1 MGALFEVFIPSSARS
16 DSDAIAGAGLF
27 AQGAGVKGLEGLKFE
42 NVSRGFQHLK
52 TGAYAILGLYSR
64 PEIAW

>member
-1 MGALFEVFIPSSARS
+1 MGALFEVFIPSSATS
-16 DSDAIAGAGLF
+16 DSDAIAGLF
-27 AQGAGVKGLEGLKFE
+27 AQGAGVKGLEGFKFE

-64 PEIAW
+64 LEIAW